1 MNILGIGPA
10 ELIVIF
16 IIALIVFGPGR
27 LPELARTLGKATREL
42 KRMSLEITAEFAKE
56 LRDVEAISREVKET
70 AETIKQAADIERT
83 LIESVE
89 PALPSTDPSTARP
102 SVSTELDEVSK
113 SELNEASQKSGSEHR
128 TAGESKEELKSS
140 DVQETATQAEA
151 ENRVASGK
159 NNADPTKENETED
172 HE

>member
-16 IIALIVFGPGR
+16 IIALIVFGPGK

-42 KRMSLEITAEFAKE
+42 KRMSLEVTAEFAKE

-70 AETIKQAADIERT
+70 TETIKQAADIKRT
-83 LIESVE
+83 LVESVE
-89 PALPSTDPSTARP
+89 PAIPSTDSSTARP

-113 SELNEASQKSGSEHR
+113 PELNEASPESGSGHR
-128 TAGESKEELKSS
+128 TAGESKEELKRA
-140 DVQETATQAEA
+140 DVQEAATQAEA
-151 ENRVASGK
+151 ENKAASEK
-159 NNADPTKENETED
+159 NNEEPSKGERD
-172 HE
+172 